1 MSHPSPGN
9 TDSLRSYQTLT
20 TYPFTPDS
28 NSTYVV
34 TNDTTTT
41 MSIRTATARLP
52 LRLGYGPL
60 PCRRPFFTLPGGNSQ
75 TLTAT
80 RTLPFS
86 QDALYELVADV
97 DSYSQFVPYCA
108 KSRVTQWS
116 SPDDSGRKWPTL
128 ADLHVGWGG
137 LNEEFTS
144 RLRCVPGVSVEAV
157 SGDPAGTSAASDA
170 SAVFKSLVTRWS
182 LRPLTAQPSP
192 STEVNLSIKYQFTNP
207 LYAAVSAAVSDK
219 IAALM
224 IEAFEKRA
232 QQILGSGKGSR

>member
-1 MSHPSPGN
+1 
-9 TDSLRSYQTLT
+9 
-20 TYPFTPDS
+20 
-28 NSTYVV
+28 
-34 TNDTTTT
+34 
-41 MSIRTATARLP
+41 MSIRTAARRLP
-52 LRLGYGPL
+52 LPTRSRAAV
-60 PCRRPFFTLPGGNSQ
+60 CSRSFFTLPNNNSQ

-80 RTLPFS
+80 RTLPYS
-86 QDALYELVADV
+86 QDQLYELVADV
-97 DSYSQFVPYCA
+97 DSYAQFVPYCA
-108 KSRVTQWS
+108 RSRVTQWS
-116 SPDDSGRKWPTL
+116 APDEAGRTWPAL

-157 SGDPAGTSAASDA
+157 SGDPAGTSSAPDA

-182 LRPLTAQPSP
+182 LRPLTVQPSP

-219 IAALM
+219 VAALM

-232 QQILGSGKGSR
+232 REQLNHRDRA